1 MPQGSASYPA
11 EAHAAI
17 EDKWLNDNASIAN
30 QVFDCRYPDGDP
42 DHVPGSTGVGF
53 SPRAIMINGNNTS
66 GEGLGYNGVIRGY
79 LWAENP
85 ARVDDYYIAAGTAH
99 PLRFMKIYAEGT
111 TARGIKILY

>member
-1 MPQGSASYPA
+1 MPHGSASYPA

-42 DHVPGSTGVGF
+42 AHVSTSTGVAGM
-53 SPRAIMINGNNTS
+53 PRAVLINGNNVA
-66 GEGLGYNGVIRGY
+66 GEGLGYSGVIRGF
-79 LWAENP
+79 LWAENN
-85 ARVDDYYIAAGTAH
+85 ARVDDYYIVAGVPQA
-99 PLRFMKIYAEGT
+99 LRFMKIYAEGT